1 MNIASARAFRASP
14 LPGLQFG
21 ARIETSGDAAATVA
35 AAEQAPGLLPRL
47 LYDAGGLLVLSG
59 LGGIRDDAA
68 LLLRLSQLFGDE
80 IEDYG
85 KALVPS
91 HMVHPEVPQILI
103 VSNVPPVSREPPA
116 RPVPPTTADGGLPI
130 QFPHR
135 RGWHSDQSYRRPPP
149 DISLFF
155 AHTPAPPDQAQ
166 TLYAD
171 GAGAYDALP
180 DRLKA
185 RVEGLEGLHIR
196 PDGTGRRE
204 DDVRA
209 GAIPRPLAPTER
221 PQRQPVVRTHPVT
234 GRKALYLCEGSQMDW
249 LEGPFVGM
257 PPGPDG
263 EAGALLYELMA
274 HYTQPRFVY
283 AHEWTEGDLVI
294 YDNRSMIHS
303 ATWFDAEK
311 HGRVMWRTTVSG
323 NPGPLYAGE
332 PRSWVAQ

>member
-1 MNIASARAFRASP
+1 MNIAPARRFTATPLAGAS
-14 LPGLQFG
+14 FG
-21 ARIETSGDAAATVA
+21 ARVDTMGDAAATVA
-35 AAEQAPGLLPRL
+35 AAEAEPAALPRL
-47 LYDAGGLLVLSG
+47 LYQAGGLLVLSG

-80 IEDYG
+80 IEDYS
-85 KALVPS
+85 ANLTPA
-91 HMVHPEVPQILI
+91 HMVHPQVPQVLI
-103 VSNVPPVSREPPA
+103 VSNVPPVSRMPPK
-116 RPVPPTTADGGLPI
+116 RPEPPTTADGGLPL

-155 AHTPAPPDQAQ
+155 AHTPTPQGQGQ

-180 DRLKA
+180 PALKA
-185 RVEGLEGLHIR
+185 RVETLEGLHVM
-196 PDGTGRRE
+196 PGTGRSE
-204 DDVRA
+204 DAVRN
-209 GAIPRPLAPTER
+209 GETPRPLRPHER
-221 PQRQPVVRTHPVT
+221 SQRQPVVRTHPVT
-234 GRKALYLCEGSQMDW
+234 GRKALYLCEAGQMDW
-249 LEGPFVGM
+249 VEGPFVGM
-257 PPGPDG
+257 APGPDG
-263 EAGALLYELMA
+263 DGARLLYEIMA

-283 AHEWTEGDLVI
+283 AHEWSPGDLVI
-294 YDNRSMIHS
+294 YDNRSMIHA

-332 PRSWVAQ
+332 PPSWVPR